1 MIKLIHTISIVKCFS
16 QSKNNEERIRS
27 LIYKREDVG
36 KSKVEQAMKN
46 LEMHNVGGT
55 IVEGYDIDAI
65 RCWNKIVKL
74 AEECTAVFNMI
85 DWGKKKQREYFE

>member
-1 MIKLIHTISIVKCFS
+1 
-16 QSKNNEERIRS
+16 
-27 LIYKREDVG
+27 
-36 KSKVEQAMKN
+36 MKN